1 MMATIF
7 GKYGQSLPHGGC
19 RSIQIP
25 ANLRVPRQTTGDTL
39 GLNPV
44 GWNFLKMMFNT
55 KKRKRKRK
63 RKQMLE
69 LSSGPSMRV
78 GC

>member
-1 MMATIF
+1 MMATIG
-7 GKYGQSLPHGGC
+7 GKYGQNPPAGGR

-25 ANLRVPRQTTGDTL
+25 ANLRVPRQMTGDTL

-44 GWNFLKMMFNT
+44 MSNFLKRVMMA
-55 KKRKRKRK
+55 
-63 RKQMLE
+63 
-69 LSSGPSMRV
+69 LSYGPSMRV